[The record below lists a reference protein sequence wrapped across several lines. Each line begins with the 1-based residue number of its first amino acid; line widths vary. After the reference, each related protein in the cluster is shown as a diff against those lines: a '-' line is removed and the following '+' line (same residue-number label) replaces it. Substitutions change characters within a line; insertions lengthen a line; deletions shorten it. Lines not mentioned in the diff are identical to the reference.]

1 MIEKMHRL
9 QLLLFY
15 TEKKRILR
23 GLQELGVVDLDLAQ
37 SESPRIR
44 RAAQDANELKK
55 SLSQIENVRKQLPA
69 DTQLPNIEMPHESGA
84 QLELVRSLLSE
95 KEHLENAIRELADE
109 YARYSHWG
117 EIPVEGIA
125 MLAQKGIHVH
135 LFSGSEKFFDRYDF
149 GAHCVEVISREGNT
163 VRFALVT
170 YHEDAPV
177 IPFQKYA
184 VPGRSLSEMQAERQ
198 YLEKKLNQV
207 LAKLAS
213 LASGVG
219 RLQNAA
225 AHLETRRLFETAK
238 HSLEADKTGT
248 VYRITGYFPESSTE
262 CVKQF
267 LEAHALAYEITR
279 PGASEAVP
287 VRLKNNRLSRLFEP
301 VTQIFSLPDYREL
314 DPTPLFAPFFTLFFG
329 FCMGDVGYGFL
340 LLLVSFVLMSRRSLR
355 GIGLLVLILSA
366 ATIVSGLL
374 MNSFFGAN
382 LFVRDGQ
389 GLIAADKDPA
399 IFAAYTVQGKTVF
412 PAMTLSLLVGC
423 AQIFVA
429 FILQSLNET
438 LVLGWRYGIKAAAML
453 LMSVS
458 AFILGAHA
466 DFLGLGFNSAF
477 AIGPL
482 QVGRYLTAVPVAVAQ
497 ILLVLALVLFFFVA
511 NPDRKIWLRPL
522 AALWDF
528 YGFATGL
535 LGDFLS
541 YIRLF
546 ALALAGG
553 LLGNAFNQIAFM
565 LLPKT
570 ATGYDFASPWLIA
583 TILVLI
589 VGHGLNFALGAL
601 GAFVHPLRLT
611 FVEFYK
617 NINFRGGGRPYR
629 PFRRVSSAT

>member
-1 MIEKMHRL
+1 
-9 QLLLFY
+9 
-15 TEKKRILR
+15 
-23 GLQELGVVDLDLAQ
+23 
-37 SESPRIR
+37 
-44 RAAQDANELKK
+44 
-55 SLSQIENVRKQLPA
+55 
-69 DTQLPNIEMPHESGA
+69 
-84 QLELVRSLLSE
+84 
-95 KEHLENAIRELADE
+95 
-109 YARYSHWG
+109 
-117 EIPVEGIA
+117 
-125 MLAQKGIHVH
+125 
-135 LFSGSEKFFDRYDF
+135 
-149 GAHCVEVISREGNT
+149 
-163 VRFALVT
+163 
-170 YHEDAPV
+170 
-177 IPFQKYA
+177 
-184 VPGRSLSEMQAERQ
+184 
-198 YLEKKLNQV
+198 
-207 LAKLAS
+207 
-213 LASGVG
+213 
-219 RLQNAA
+219 
-225 AHLETRRLFETAK
+225 
-238 HSLEADKTGT
+238 
-248 VYRITGYFPESSTE
+248 
-262 CVKQF
+262 
-267 LEAHALAYEITR
+267 
-279 PGASEAVP
+279 
-287 VRLKNNRLSRLFEP
+287 
-301 VTQIFSLPDYREL
+301 
-314 DPTPLFAPFFTLFFG
+314 
-329 FCMGDVGYGFL
+329 
-340 LLLVSFVLMSRRSLR
+340 SLR

-366 ATIVSGLL
+366 ATIVSGVL

-389 GLIAADKDPA
+389 GLIVADKDPA

-423 AQIFVA
+423 AQIFIA
-429 FILQSLNET
+429 FVLQSLNET

-453 LMSVS
+453 LMAVS

-482 QVGRYLTAVPVAVAQ
+482 QVGRYLTAVPVVAAQ
-497 ILLVLALVLFFFVA
+497 VMLALAFVLFFFVA

-528 YGFATGL
+528 YGFSTGL

-570 ATGYDFASPWLIA
+570 PTGFDLASPWLIG
-583 TILVLI
+583 TVLVLL

>member
-9 QLLLFY
+9 SLLLFY

-23 GLQELGVVDLDLAQ
+23 GLQELGVVDLDLLQ
-37 SESPRIR
+37 TESPRIR
-44 RAAQDANELKK
+44 RAAQDVVELKK
-55 SLSQIENVRKQLPA
+55 SIAQIEKVRSELPKTA
-69 DTQLPNIEMPHESGA
+69 EVFDLEMPHELGA
-84 QLELVRSLLSE
+84 QLELVRKLLKE
-95 KEHLENAIRELADE
+95 KDNLESAVNELADE
-109 YARYSHWG
+109 YARYRHWG
-117 EIPVEGIA
+117 EIPVDGIA
-125 MLAQKGIHVH
+125 LLAQKGIHVH

-149 GAHCVEVISREGNT
+149 GGHCVEVIARGGNT

-184 VPGRSLSEMQAERQ
+184 VPGRSLGEMQAEKQ
-198 YLEKKLNQV
+198 YLTKKLNAV
-207 LAKLAS
+207 HAKLAA
-213 LASGVG
+213 LYSGVG
-219 RLQNAA
+219 RLQNSA

-248 VYRITGYFPESSTE
+248 VYRITGYFPDSSAE
-262 CVKQF
+262 RVKRF
-267 LEAHALAYEITR
+267 LESHSLAYEITQ
-279 PGASEAVP
+279 PSAEEPVP
-287 VRLKNNRLSRLFEP
+287 VRLKNNRLGSLFEP
-301 VTQIFSLPDYREL
+301 ITQIFSLPHYREL

-329 FCMGDVGYGFL
+329 FCMGDVGYGLLMLLVSL
-340 LLLVSFVLMSRRSLR
+340 LLLRRRNLR
-355 GIGLLVLILSA
+355 GIGYLALILSA
-366 ATIVSGLL
+366 ATIASGIL

-389 GLIAADKDPA
+389 GIFAAASDPA
-399 IFAAYTVQGKTVF
+399 IFGAYTVQGKTVF

-423 AQIFVA
+423 VQIFIA
-429 FILQSLNET
+429 FVLQAVNET
-438 LVLGWRYGIKAAAML
+438 LVLGWRYGIKAAAKL
-453 LMSVS
+453 LMAAS

-477 AIGPL
+477 AIGPI
-482 QVGRYLTAVPVAVAQ
+482 QVGRHLTAVPVTAAQ
-497 ILLVLALVLFFFVA
+497 AMLALAFVLFFFVA

-528 YGFATGL
+528 YAFATGL

-565 LLPKT
+565 LLPQT
-570 ATGYDFASPWLIA
+570 PTGPDFFSPWLIA
-583 TILVLI
+583 TVLVLV

-617 NINFRGGGRPYR
+617 NMNFRGGGRPYR
-629 PFRRVSSAT
+629 PFRRVSSAA

>member
-1 MIEKMHRL
+1 MIEKMYRL
-9 QLLLFY
+9 SLLLFY
-15 TEKKRILR
+15 TEKKRVLR
-23 GLQELGVVDLDLAQ
+23 GLQELGVVDLDLTQ
-37 SESPRIR
+37 TESPRIR
-44 RAAQDANELKK
+44 RATQNIDELKK
-55 SLSQIENVRKQLPA
+55 SLQQIGKIRRQLPKA
-69 DTQLPNIEMPHESGA
+69 LQLPELEMPHESSA
-84 QLELVRSLLSE
+84 QLELVKSLLSE

-109 YARYSHWG
+109 YNRYSPWG
-117 EIPVEGIA
+117 EIPLEGIA
-125 MLAQKGIHVH
+125 LLAEQGIGIH

-149 GAHCVEVISREGNT
+149 GAHCVQVISRGDNT

-170 YHEDAPV
+170 YHEEAPI
-177 IPFQKYA
+177 IPFQKHP
-184 VPGRSLSEMQAERQ
+184 VPGRSLSEMQAELK
-198 YLEKKLNQV
+198 YLETKLNEV
-207 LAKLAS
+207 LAKIAALSTGA
-213 LASGVG
+213 V
-219 RLQNAA
+219 RLQHAA
-225 AHLETRRLFETAK
+225 AHLETRRLFEMAK

-248 VYRITGYFPESSTE
+248 VYQITGYFPQSSAVD
-262 CVKQF
+262 VKRF
-267 LEAHALAYEITR
+267 LELHSLAYEI
-279 PGASEAVP
+279 SEPAANALVP
-287 VRLKNNRLSRLFEP
+287 VRLKNGWFSRLFEP
-301 VTQIFSLPDYREL
+301 ITKIFALPDYREL
-314 DPTPLFAPFFTLFFG
+314 DPTPLFAPFFALFFG
-329 FCMGDVGYGFL
+329 FCMGDVGYGAL
-340 LLLVSFVLMSRRSLR
+340 LLLLSFFLLSRRSLR
-355 GIGLLVLILSA
+355 GVGLLVLILSA
-366 ATIVSGLL
+366 ATIVSGVL

-423 AQIFVA
+423 VQIFIA
-429 FILQSLNET
+429 FVMQSVNET

-453 LMSVS
+453 CIAVS
-458 AFILGAHA
+458 AFILAAHA

-477 AIGPL
+477 AIGPM
-482 QVGRYLTAVPVAVAQ
+482 QVGRYLTAVPVTAAQ
-497 ILLVLALVLFFFVA
+497 AILVSAFVLFVFVA

-528 YGFATGL
+528 YQFSTGL

-570 ATGYDFASPWLIA
+570 PTGLDLASPWLVGA
-583 TILVLI
+583 ILILI
-589 VGHGLNFALGAL
+589 FGHGLNFALGVL

-629 PFRRVSSAT
+629 PFRRVTSAA